1 MLLDR
6 RAAQLLVT
14 SSEAV
19 IDAAERHMPAGPY
32 RDFTVWAFSTDN
44 PRQAD
49 VHQAT
54 GLIQIVNLNIM
65 LFDGVVADEDW
76 PTMLY
81 YAAQLSAYQIYEVI
95 SGSLGMG
102 LGRLALDDSGLQR
115 LALIRGLQNAM
126 SQALAPDNRQP
137 AVLLLSGPV
146 RQAAAQASGFELSLA
161 GATHATIAEEYVQW
175 CREAGRPEPTA
186 QDLEYGLWAALIA
199 NVETCRGLLEGL
211 VGTVTLPLLRQGLL
225 DRYRAVERTLWA
237 THLDRLE
244 LSVLGAHS
252 ILVSPSL
259 AYAICV
265 MYEVLVPLP
274 AYPSVISDG
283 SLGDAIIEAS
293 LLIRLQNDI
302 GPHLLRMPPGQR
314 AVLLSTVARR
324 SAETGCVTADDLLDL
339 LLRVGRD
346 DPSFTR
352 LDKDLARG
360 ETNVALWHP
369 RRARDAVSAL
379 SALSDSLAFFAA
391 QHDQHSARL
400 ATCLAALDDR
410 LGDQRAS
417 VIIRRFVQFHD
428 RMFGLPH
435 TEKTGE
441 YAI

>member
-1 MLLDR
+1 
-6 RAAQLLVT
+6 
-14 SSEAV
+14 
-19 IDAAERHMPAGPY
+19 MPAGPY

-54 GLIQIVNLNIM
+54 GLIQIVNLNIV

-76 PTMLY
+76 PTMQH
-81 YAAQLSAYQIYEVI
+81 YAAQLSAYQVYEVI
-95 SGSLGMG
+95 SGNLGIG
-102 LGRLALDDSGLQR
+102 LGRLTLDDSGRQR
-115 LALIRGLQNAM
+115 LALIRGLRDAM

-146 RQAAAQASGFELSLA
+146 RQAAQQASGFEQSLA
-161 GATHATIAEEYVQW
+161 GATHATIAEEYAQW
-175 CREAGRPEPTA
+175 CRQAGRPAPAARE
-186 QDLEYGLWAALIA
+186 LEYGLWAALIA

-211 VGTVTLPLLRQGLL
+211 DGTMTLPLLRQGLL
-225 DRYRAVERTLWA
+225 DRYRAVDRTLWA

-259 AYAICV
+259 AYAICI
-265 MYEVLVPLP
+265 MYEVLLPLP
-274 AYPSVISDG
+274 TYPAVISDG
-283 SLGDAIIEAS
+283 SLGDALIEAA

-302 GPHLLRMPPGQR
+302 GPNLLRMPPAQR
-314 AVLLSTVARR
+314 TALLHTIAQR
-324 SAETGCVTADDLLDL
+324 SAEAGCVTAEDVLE
-339 LLRVGRD
+339 LLRRLGRD

-352 LDKDLARG
+352 LDKDLAKG
-360 ETNVALWHP
+360 ETNVALWHS

-379 SALSDSLAFFAA
+379 GALSDSLAFFATL
-391 QHDQHSARL
+391 HDQHSARL
-400 ATCLAALDDR
+400 TAALAALDDR

-417 VIIRRFVQFHD
+417 TIIRRFVQFHD
-428 RMFGLPH
+428 RMYGLPH